1 VGELGNK
8 SKEIQEL
15 DPRAKNLGA
24 YLING
29 GPGRPPNL
37 KNKAN
42 QFKETLIDVFNNE
55 PDREE
60 ALRRSLFEVRDG
72 VKYIN
77 PEFLR
82 VIISILPKD
91 LLEELGGT
99 TVNFNLAVAQFGKLT
114 LDELKS
120 LAALARTEA
129 HTVETSSESS
139 SDS

>member
-1 VGELGNK
+1 MEETSLKTTKNW
-8 SKEIQEL
+8 
-15 DPRAKNLGA
+15 NLGEYA
-24 YLING
+24 VKG

-42 QFKETLIDVFNNE
+42 LFKETLLDVFNNE
-55 PDREE
+55 PDRDE
-60 ALRRSLFEVRDG
+60 ALRRSLFEIRDG
-72 VKYIN
+72 VKYVN

-82 VIISILPKD
+82 AIISVLPKD

-120 LAALARTEA
+120 LAALARPTTGNRTISAEG
-129 HTVETSSESS
+129 S
-139 SDS
+139 SDT